1 MFAFH
6 RRLAAKPPYPS
17 SSCPRPAKGTVRLDW
32 PRFIGGGEEKKQQA
46 LNVKV
51 RRREAC
57 PERGLGSGRVFSG
70 V

>member
-1 MFAFH
+1 M
-6 RRLAAKPPYPS
+6 
-17 SSCPRPAKGTVRLDW
+17 RLDW
-32 PRFIGGGEEKKQQA
+32 PRFIGGREEKKQQA

-51 RRREAC
+51 RRREAR